1 MKKEHYLYLGVG
13 GLLLLLFREK
23 SPCPS
28 SNVMKW
34 ANLEQKRY
42 DYFRLLTPAEILAV
56 IHDQSGGNP
65 DQVYYIGGVW
75 RRYGLMGV
83 PLAWAQEV
91 GFRGSAQDLLDPE
104 TNIEYGSKI
113 LYFMDAKI
121 RQLFNWT
128 PFDKKGPGISAYT
141 YSWYKHGQSLYPTS
155 AMDPILKMSNRI
167 TAHESFTE
175 LSDCYWR
182 VT

>member
-1 MKKEHYLYLGVG
+1 MKKEHYLYLGIG
-13 GLLLLLFREK
+13 GLLLLLLLRKK
-23 SPCPS
+23 SPSCPS
-28 SNVMKW
+28 STVMNW
-34 ANLEQKRY
+34 ASLAQKSSNR
-42 DYFRLLTPAEILAV
+42 FKHLTPYEILAI

-65 DQVYYIGGVW
+65 NQIYYIGGVW

-91 GFRGSAQDLLDPE
+91 GFRGDTKELLKPE

-113 LYFMDAKI
+113 LFFMDAKI
-121 RQLFNWT
+121 RQLFYWV
-128 PFDKKGPGISAYT
+128 PFAKRGAGISSHT
-141 YSWYKHGQSLYPTS
+141 YSWYVHGQSLYPKT
-155 AMDPILKMSNRI
+155 AMDPILEMNNRI
-167 TAHESFTE
+167 IE